1 MYCSECGKAASG
13 KFCSNCG
20 TPLAAAA
27 GTAVSLAIASVP
39 SAVPSMGL
47 PTVPPAPHLPLAV
60 AMAAATP
67 PVVNSPVVSPSV
79 ANWDQEWRYEELM
92 KVPEVRRIIERHA
105 SMARTAISAEQF
117 SKFADKVLQNPIPSD
132 KFAAFAQPIFG
143 SMGIRTGKDRTTV
156 IDAPI
161 GRVMLRVLCSLA
173 RHGQSLRGVQQ
184 GPDGCTLTAVLPS
197 DPMSLEGEV
206 SVIVRRSDT
215 RSTNLTAAMK
225 IAGQLYDWGKCRR
238 ALDAFFADMQ
248 VEPA

>member
-1 MYCSECGKAASG
+1 MYCSECGKPATG

-20 TPLAAAA
+20 TPLMSAA
-27 GTAVSLAIASVP
+27 TAVSVAAPVAPAATTP
-39 SAVPSMGL
+39 S
-47 PTVPPAPHLPLAV
+47 VPPAPHLPISAALAV
-60 AMAAATP
+60 TPVVNVPVASAPTVNP
-67 PVVNSPVVSPSV
+67 PVV
-79 ANWDQEWRYEELM
+79 NWDQEWRYEELL

-143 SMGIRTGKDRTTV
+143 SFGIRTGKDRTTV
-156 IDAPI
+156 VDAPI

-184 GPDGCTLTAVLPS
+184 GPDGCSFTAVLPS

-206 SVIVRRSDT
+206 SVIVRRRET
-215 RSTNLTAAMK
+215 RSSELTAAMK
-225 IAGQLYDWGKCRR
+225 ITGQLYDWGKCRR

-248 VEPA
+248 VDPA

>member
-1 MYCSECGKAASG
+1 MYCSECGKPASG

-47 PTVPPAPHLPLAV
+47 PTVPPAPHLPLAA
-60 AMAAATP
+60 AMAATPQVVNSAVVNP
-67 PVVNSPVVSPSV
+67 PVV
-79 ANWDQEWRYEELM
+79 NWDQEWRYEELM
-92 KVPEVRRIIERHA
+92 KVPEVRHIIERHA
-105 SMARTAISAEQF
+105 SMARAGISAEQF
-117 SKFADKVLQNPIPSD
+117 NKFADKILQNPIPSD
-132 KFAAFAQPIFG
+132 KLAAFAQPIFG

-197 DPMSLEGEV
+197 DPMSLEGDV
-206 SVIVRRSDT
+206 SVIVRRRET
-215 RSTNLTAAMK
+215 RSTELTAAMK

-248 VEPA
+248 VDPA